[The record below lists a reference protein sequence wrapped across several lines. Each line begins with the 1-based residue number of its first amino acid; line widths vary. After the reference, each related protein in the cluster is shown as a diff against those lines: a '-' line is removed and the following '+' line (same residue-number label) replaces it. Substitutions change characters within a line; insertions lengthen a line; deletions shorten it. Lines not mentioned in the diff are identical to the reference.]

1 MNIRLATI
9 EDAAVLTA
17 MGREFLEYSEYR
29 NLKVTDEQMQSGVAQ
44 IIAFE
49 CSFVAELDGRI
60 IGLILG
66 VTGPLWFASHI
77 RTLIELAWW
86 VDPDYRTTSAGIRL
100 LKEFEDHGRHL
111 GVQYIA
117 MSDLVV
123 QGDTPVARLL
133 GRMGYSVTERM
144 HTKEL

>member
-1 MNIRLATI
+1 MNIRIATV

-17 MGREFLEYSEYR
+17 MGRDFLQYSEYR
-29 NLKVTDEQMQSGVAQ
+29 NVQVTDEQMQAGIAQ

-49 CSFVAELDGRI
+49 CSFVAEMDGRV
-60 IGLILG
+60 IGAILG
-66 VTGPLWFASHI
+66 VTGPLWFAAHV
-77 RTLIELAWW
+77 RTAIEMAWW
-86 VDPDYRTTSAGIRL
+86 VDPAYRTTSAGIRL
-100 LKEFEDHGRHL
+100 LKAFEDHARRID
-111 GVQYIA
+111 VQYIA

-123 QGDTPVARLL
+123 QGDMPVARLL